1 MRRRHGLGLGALVA
15 ILIAVLAP
23 RLTHHVPPP
32 PPVSGPAAVVTQPGQ
47 AATRGARELAAGTG
61 ISLAHPEIGFR
72 SRERWMEHFAKHGG
86 DFPGADAERY
96 LRLAQGLRDRP
107 AGGDVLELRRD
118 DGAVSRYDRASG
130 AFLAFDADLT
140 IRTFFKP
147 NDGEAYFRRQ
157 AERMH

>member
-32 PPVSGPAAVVTQPGQ
+32 PPVPGPAAGATQPGQ
-47 AATRGARELAAGTG
+47 AATGGARDLAADAR
-61 ISLAHPEIGFR
+61 IAHPEIGFR
-72 SRERWMEHFAKHGG
+72 SRERWMEHFAKHGA